1 MRKSVCLFEIDLGS
15 TEMCCWGGDGGA
27 RWKPCPEAKD
37 SLLGEQPGSA
47 DQGPQAVGEGQRRP
61 EVRTAQ
67 AGETTQGN
75 HGKGQG
81 SGVCPKG
88 KT

>member
-1 MRKSVCLFEIDLGS
+1 MDLGS
-15 TEMCCWGGDGGA
+15 TEIGCWRGDGGA
-27 RWKPCPEAKD
+27 RRKPGPEAEN
-37 SLLGEQPGSA
+37 SLPGKQSGPA
-47 DQGPQAVGEGQRRP
+47 DQGPQAVGEGQRGP
-61 EVRTAQ
+61 EVRTAK
-67 AGETTQGN
+67 ARETTQGN